1 MTRLQTGF
9 GALILAQAAHS
20 VEEYLGRL
28 WESFPPARALTS
40 LVSQDLEQG
49 FLVIN
54 VALVAFGVW
63 CFLWPVRRG
72 WPSAVPLAW
81 GWVAIETINGI
92 GHPLWSLRQ
101 GGYTPGVATAPVLLI
116 LAIYLA
122 GQLRK
127 PRVTSLNTPLLL
139 GTLTGIISGCRPAPA
154 ARSEITEISGAVG
167 CAACEIIAEEAVV
180 LSGPASAFVEW
191 PQSAWTDSRGRIL
204 LAQPNKQV
212 LPAVFAPDG
221 EFLQHIGGEGEGPG
235 EFRYAAH
242 LAAGAHDSV
251 WIADWGT
258 GRLSIF
264 GPDFRF
270 ARSFP
275 VPSSLGSLALL
286 PEGDLIT
293 VAPSFDGGKEVV
305 PIQRWDREGDRFA
318 GYGPP
323 VKQSSGYEHQYLV
336 AAARN
341 GGFWAIRLWGRL
353 LLLRVDSTGEET
365 WYERRPEWFQ
375 GIPAGATSADQGVS
389 RAWAIWEDA
398 AGLVWI
404 VFKVAAESSD
414 IVMDTVR
421 PEGVPVAVPRDPD
434 AAYDTM
440 VEVLDPRRGELVA
453 AHRFPELLTV
463 SAGPGRLIRVLE
475 TDAGLRVSVVVLRLH
490 RP

>member
-1 MTRLQTGF
+1 MQAGF
-9 GALILAQAAHS
+9 GALVLAQAAHS

-40 LVSQDLEQG
+40 LVSQDLELG

-54 VALVAFGVW
+54 VALVTFGVW

-81 GWVAIETINGI
+81 GWVVIETINGI

-127 PRVTSLNTPLLL
+127 PRVTSLSTPLLL
-139 GTLTGIISGCRPAPA
+139 GTLTGIIGGCRPAPA
-154 ARSEITEISGAVG
+154 ARSEIPEIPGTVV

-180 LSGPASAFVEW
+180 LSGPASALVEW
-191 PQSAWTDSRGRIL
+191 PQSAWTDSRGRIV
-204 LAQPNKQV
+204 LAQPNKQIM
-212 LPAVFAPDG
+212 PAAFGPDG
-221 EFLQHIGGEGEGPG
+221 RFLQHLGGEGEGPG

-242 LAAGAHDSV
+242 LAADAHDSV

-264 GPDFRF
+264 DPDFRF
-270 ARSFP
+270 VRSFP
-275 VPSSLGSLALL
+275 VPRLLSLALL
-286 PEGDLIT
+286 PDGDLVT
-293 VAPSFDGGKEVV
+293 AGRAFDGGKGPV
-305 PIQRWDREGDRFA
+305 PIHRWDRGGVRVA

-341 GGFWAIRLWGRL
+341 GGFWAVRLWGRL
-353 LLLRVDSTGEET
+353 LLLRVDSAGEER
-365 WYERRPEWFQ
+365 WYERRPEWFR
-375 GIPAGATSADQGVS
+375 GIPVGATSADQGVS
-389 RAWAIWEDA
+389 RARAIWEDA
-398 AGLVWI
+398 AGLVWT
-404 VFKVAAESSD
+404 VFQVAADSVG

-421 PEGVPVAVPRDPD
+421 PEGVPVAVPRDAD

-440 VEVLDPRRGELVA
+440 VEVLDPSRGELVA
-453 AHRFPELLTV
+453 AHRFPEVLTV
-463 SAGPGRLIRVLE
+463 SAGPGRLIRVVE
-475 TDAGLRVSVVVLRLH
+475 TDAGLRISVVALRLQ